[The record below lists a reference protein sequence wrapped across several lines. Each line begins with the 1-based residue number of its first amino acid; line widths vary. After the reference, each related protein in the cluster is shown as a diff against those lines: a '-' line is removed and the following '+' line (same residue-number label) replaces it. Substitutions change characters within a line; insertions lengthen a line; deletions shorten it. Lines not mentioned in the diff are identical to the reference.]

1 MTMAKGY
8 TINGEYFKTK
18 KALSDKIRSI
28 LYAYEYG
35 HVLNDINLKFMNA
48 VLAMHPSADVKIG
61 CGVSSIF
68 VRQNPVFKKNRE
80 FWIKRTDGTETDF
93 SFLECLKPTDPL
105 RKFKN
110 ACRQAISGDIFVF
123 RVNNLDGDSICPITG
138 IALNVHNVHVDHA
151 PPNIFDKIVTDFIT
165 SNSINPEQII
175 LNSADGEIGDSFN
188 DPALSENFLTFHNER
203 AVLRLVSAR
212 ANLSEIRRQ
221 C

>member
-1 MTMAKGY
+1 MAKGY

-123 RVNNLDGDSICPITG
+123 RVNNLDGDSTCPITG
-138 IALNVHNVHVDHA
+138 IALNVHNVHVDHT
-151 PPNIFDKIVTDFIT
+151 PPNTFDGIVKDFI
-165 SNSINPEQII
+165 SVNSIDPTQIV
-175 LNSADGEIGDSFN
+175 LNSADGETGDSFN
-188 DPALSENFLTFHNER
+188 DLVLSEKFVAYHNEK
-203 AVLRLVSAR
+203 AILRLVSAH
-212 ANLSEIRRQ
+212 ANLSETKRK
-221 C
+221 